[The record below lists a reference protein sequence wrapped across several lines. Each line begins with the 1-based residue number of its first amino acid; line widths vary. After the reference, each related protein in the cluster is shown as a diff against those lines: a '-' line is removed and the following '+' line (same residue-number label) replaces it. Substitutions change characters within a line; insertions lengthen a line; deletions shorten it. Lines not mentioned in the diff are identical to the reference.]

1 MLKKRKAQDVT
12 IVWFPIPRVFEKQ
25 KGQEMSWGQRLDKMF
40 SKKAIEPRMYYFFL
54 SQIRIQ
60 SPFPVPSNLGAVKV
74 TSCDFF
80 FFTELLS
87 LLVL

>member
-1 MLKKRKAQDVT
+1 
-12 IVWFPIPRVFEKQ
+12 
-25 KGQEMSWGQRLDKMF
+25 MSWGQRLDKMF